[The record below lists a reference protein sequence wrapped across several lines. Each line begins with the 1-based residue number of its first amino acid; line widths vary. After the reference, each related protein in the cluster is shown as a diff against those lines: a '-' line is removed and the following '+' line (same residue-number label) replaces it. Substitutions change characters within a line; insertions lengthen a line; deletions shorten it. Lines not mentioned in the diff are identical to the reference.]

1 VTVAATLDVVIRTL
15 TVAST
20 CVVVGLLPVGFFVLR
35 PAGDPAPVPNRP
47 TPEVLRLRR
56 ALAVAAVVG
65 FLAAVAY
72 R

>member
-1 VTVAATLDVVIRTL
+1 VTVVATLDVVIRTL

-35 PAGDPAPVPNRP
+35 PAGG
-47 TPEVLRLRR
+47 
-56 ALAVAAVVG
+56 VVG